1 MHEFNP
7 HEKCMNDNEKKEK
20 KGRNGEEEKEKEE
33 EDDNKEEVEAR
44 ACIGNETQCSM
55 YIVLYLL

>member
-1 MHEFNP
+1 MYESQW
-7 HEKCMNDNEKKEK
+7 EK
-20 KGRNGEEEKEKEE
+20 GEERAEQKEKEE
-33 EDDNKEEVEAR
+33 DDDNKEEVEAR